1 MLADTNLLGPQLLLM
16 CVGGFLLIADLFLKD
31 QRWLSLTAAAAILGA
46 VAYSAILLADG
57 KLGREAF
64 DDVLVFDRFALFF
77 QFLIAGAAL
86 VTVAA
91 SWETLGRIPSR
102 RGEYLALI
110 LFSTTGLMLLAGTR
124 DLIGI
129 FVALE
134 LTSLSQYVLV
144 GFRKDRLGSEA
155 GLKYLL
161 LGAIA
166 SAVLL
171 YGMAML
177 LGLSGSTNLADITAF
192 IAGAGDG
199 QFEAI
204 VFAAVF
210 LIVGFGFKAAIAPFQ
225 MWVPDVYTGGPTPVA
240 AYLSV
245 ASKAAAFAVLIR
257 VFFEALGDDLISDHW
272 STIFAVLATLSMF
285 VGNVLAIQQDNIK
298 RMLAYSSVA
307 QAGTILIGLAAIS
320 ADRGELLGASG
331 VLFYLAGY
339 TATNL
344 AAFLVVIVVHEKIG
358 SYQIDDYRGLGR
370 RAPILAAVLA
380 LSLLSLTGLPPTAGF
395 FGKLYLFD
403 TAVQADLAWLA
414 VIGVVNTVISAAYYI
429 RPIKAMFIDS
439 AALGSPEAKVAAPG
453 SREEEAALGGVP
465 ADGVASWLPSLPLGA
480 TLALTAAGVVVIGL
494 VPGLVID
501 VAEEAVGVLL

>member
-1 MLADTNLLGPQLLLM
+1 MLGETNLLGPQLVLM
-16 CVGGFLLIADLFLKD
+16 CVGGFLLIADLFFKD
-31 QRWLSLTAAAAILGA
+31 RRFLTLVAAGAILGS

-57 KLGREAF
+57 KVGQEAF
-64 DDVLVFDRFALFF
+64 DGVLVFDHFSLFF
-77 QFLIAGAAL
+77 QFLLAGAAL
-86 VTVAA
+86 ATVAA
-91 SWETLGRIPSR
+91 SWETLDRIPSR

-144 GFRKDRLGSEA
+144 GFHKDRLGSEA

-161 LGAIA
+161 LGAIS

-171 YGMAML
+171 YGMALL
-177 LGLSGSTNLADITAF
+177 LGLSGSTDLSDIAAF

-199 QFEAI
+199 QFEALI
-204 VFAAVF
+204 FATAF
-210 LIVGFGFKAAIAPFQ
+210 LIVGFGFKAAVAPFQ

-240 AYLSV
+240 AFLSV

-257 VFFEALGDDLISDHW
+257 VFFEALGDDLLADHW
-272 STIFAVLATLSMF
+272 STIFAVLAALSMF
-285 VGNVLAIQQDNIK
+285 VGNVLAIQQSNIK
-298 RMLAYSSVA
+298 RMLAYSSIA

-331 VLFYLAGY
+331 ILFYLAGY
-339 TATNL
+339 TVANL
-344 AAFLVVIVVHEKIG
+344 TAFLVIIVVHEKIG
-358 SYQIDDYRGLGR
+358 SFQIDDYRGLAR
-370 RAPILAAVLA
+370 RAPLLAVVLA
-380 LSLLSLTGLPPTAGF
+380 IALLSLTGLPPTAGF

-403 TAVQADLAWLA
+403 TAIQSDLAWLA

-429 RPIKAMFIDS
+429 RPIKAMFVDEPAT
-439 AALGSPEAKVAAPG
+439 AASGDGTPGSPAPVTPID
-453 SREEEAALGGVP
+453 AVT
-465 ADGVASWLPSLPLGA
+465 SWLPSPPLGV
-480 TLALTAAGVVVIGL
+480 TLALTAAGVIVIGL
-494 VPGLVID
+494 APGLLID
-501 VAEEAVGVLL
+501 VAEEAVSTIMF

>member
-1 MLADTNLLGPQLLLM
+1 VLGETNLLGPELLLM
-16 CVGGFLLIADLFLKD
+16 VVGGFLLIADLVFRSRAL
-31 QRWLSLTAAAAILGA
+31 LSLVATGGILGA
-46 VAYSAILLADG
+46 VLYSAILLVDG
-57 KLGREAF
+57 KVGQEAF
-64 DDVLVFDRFALFF
+64 GGVLVFDEFALFF
-77 QFLIAGAAL
+77 QFLLAGAAL

-91 SWETLGRIPSR
+91 SWDTLDRIPSR

-177 LGLSGSTNLADITAF
+177 LGLSGSTDLRDISDF
-192 IAGAGDG
+192 IAGSGAG
-199 QFEAI
+199 QFEALI
-204 VFAAVF
+204 FAAVF
-210 LIVGFGFKAAIAPFQ
+210 LIVGFGFKAAVAPFQ

-240 AYLSV
+240 AFLSV
-245 ASKAAAFAVLIR
+245 ASKAAAFAILIR

-285 VGNVLAIQQDNIK
+285 VGNLIAIQQTNIK
-298 RMLAYSSVA
+298 RMLAYSSIA
-307 QAGTILIGLAAIS
+307 QAGTLLIGLAAIS
-320 ADRGELLGASG
+320 AERGELLGASG

-344 AAFLVVIVVHEKIG
+344 AAFLVIIIVHEKIG
-358 SYQIDDYRGLGR
+358 SFEIDDYRGLGR
-370 RAPILAAVLA
+370 RAPVLGAVLA
-380 LSLLSLTGLPPTAGF
+380 IALLSLTGLPPTAGF

-403 TAVQADLAWLA
+403 TAVQSGLAWLA
-414 VIGVVNTVISAAYYI
+414 VIGVVNTVIAAAYYI
-429 RPIKAMFIDS
+429 RPIKLMFVDS
-439 AALGSPEAKVAAPG
+439 AASGSQETSEAGGGSP
-453 SREEEAALGGVP
+453 
-465 ADGVASWLPSLPLGA
+465 ADAVTSWLPSPPLGV
-480 TLALTAAGVVVIGL
+480 TLALTTAGIVVIGL
-494 VPGLVID
+494 VPGLIID
-501 VAEEAVGVLL
+501 VAEEAVSAIML